1 MMNSEADDDEGT
13 KRANLGPA
21 VVIHARRSV
30 ESGILVVGVDLSVGG
45 TRIKLSFDQD
55 RRIEQVFGIDVAPLI
70 LSLCDQAPAE
80 AGVMSKPDLHVAVA
94 GCEIRGAAIL
104 SRIYAE
110 HVTALTIRIR
120 KLQGNAT
127 RLLHPEVLNDDQSLK
142 ALSAAVDNAIERIYM
157 PLRNFEHSIDA
168 ALRETATMQVE
179 RLHAQIIAFRTE
191 IDNVCYNF
199 ERLLSDDLVRVKE
212 NEAAQ
217 LGIVEPSTVFDGRAQ
232 SPPTLR
238 IVPSS
243 G

>member
-1 MMNSEADDDEGT
+1 MTNSEADDDDGT

-21 VVIHARRSV
+21 AIIHARRST
-30 ESGILVVGVDLSVGG
+30 EAGILIVGVDLSVGG

-80 AGVMSKPDLHVAVA
+80 AGLISQPDLHVVVA
-94 GCEIRGAAIL
+94 GCEVRGASVL

-120 KLQGNAT
+120 RLQGNAT
-127 RLLHPEVLNDDQSLK
+127 RLLHPDLLDDDQSTK
-142 ALSAAVDNAIERIYM
+142 ALAAAVDNAIERIYL
-157 PLRNFEHSIDA
+157 PLRNFEHSIDV
-168 ALRETATMQVE
+168 ALRETATAQVE

-199 ERLLSDDLVRVKE
+199 ERLLSDDLARVRE
-212 NEAAQ
+212 REQ
-217 LGIVEPSTVFDGRAQ
+217 SRLGVIETPATLDGRANA
-232 SPPTLR
+232 PPTLR
-238 IVPSS
+238 IVPSNR
-243 G
+243 